1 MDLGTLFHFAVQRHP
16 SAEAIVDGDI
26 RRSYEQWYAEI
37 RAVAAGLRA
46 MGLKAGDHFVVVM
59 RNRYETA
66 TLYWACQMLG
76 LIFTPVTWRA
86 SAPELLYCLEDAE
99 AAAIAFDDGAG
110 WTVAEALAS
119 FEIPSDR
126 VIVASGGEGEGMAF
140 EKLLQAIPVDGPAK
154 PPPSD
159 TCLMLYTSGTTG
171 RPKGV
176 PRSHRAEHMA
186 GLSQLIHNRYR
197 AGESALA
204 VMPMFHTMGVRTML
218 SSAMVNGKL
227 VCLPQY
233 TPEAVIRMI
242 EAERISSLFL
252 VPTMFHD
259 VMAHELM
266 DRADLSCLQRMGY
279 AGMTM
284 TTALEQEILERLAPE
299 LFVNFYGS
307 SEIYTFS
314 VCDHLDRKP
323 GCAGRPGVNQSLR
336 VVSPNATPDDV
347 DATVGPGE
355 TGEIIASMSSPE
367 AFGGYWKRPDADAKA
382 LHKGWYRTGD
392 LGYFDD
398 EGELYV
404 AGRVDD
410 MIISAGEN
418 IYPEEVEDI
427 LAGLDVVSSV
437 AVVGVPDD
445 RLGQKVVAHI
455 QVVKGAEF
463 DSQALDQACLKS
475 GLARFKR
482 PREYI
487 SVDALPRSATGKLL
501 RRKLREAD
509 DADPAKP

>member
-16 SAEAIVDGDI
+16 SAEAIVDGEI
-26 RRSYEQWYAEI
+26 RRSYEDWYAEI
-37 RAVAAGLRA
+37 RTVASGLRA
-46 MGLKAGDHFVVVM
+46 MGLTAGEHFVVVM

-86 SAPELLYCLEDAE
+86 SAAELRYCLEDAE
-99 AAAIAFDDGAG
+99 AAAIAFDDGPG
-110 WTVAEALAS
+110 ENLAEALAD
-119 FEIPSDR
+119 FEVPPERI
-126 VIVASGGEGEGMAF
+126 IVAAGGTGEGVAF
-140 EKLLQAIPVDGPAK
+140 ETLLQAAPVDGPTK
-154 PPPSD
+154 PAASEP
-159 TCLMLYTSGTTG
+159 CLMLYTSGTTG

-197 AGESALA
+197 PGKSALG
-204 VMPMFHTMGVRTML
+204 VMPMFHTMGVRIML

-233 TPEAVIRMI
+233 DPELVIRMT

-259 VMAHELM
+259 MLGHGLM
-266 DRADLSCLQRMGY
+266 DGADLSCLQRMGY

-299 LFVNFYGS
+299 VFINFYGS

-336 VVSPNATPDDV
+336 VVSANAAPDDV
-347 DATVGPGE
+347 EAIVGPGE
-355 TGEIIASMSSPE
+355 TGEILASMASPE
-367 AFGGYWKRPDADAKA
+367 AFDGYWKRADADAKS
-382 LHKGWYRTGD
+382 LHRGWYRTGD
-392 LGYFDD
+392 LGLFDD
-398 EGELYV
+398 DGELYV

-418 IYPEEVEDI
+418 IYPEEVEDV
-427 LAGLDVVSSV
+427 LAHLDAVSSV
-437 AVVGVPDD
+437 AVVGVPDN
-445 RLGQKVVAHI
+445 RLGQKVVAYI
-455 QVVKGAEF
+455 QGAHGAALELAIPGSSLSRQRARPF
-463 DSQALDQACLKS
+463 QTPPRIYPGGRPAPIGHRQAAAAQV
-475 GLARFKR
+475 ARGR
-482 PREYI
+482 
-487 SVDALPRSATGKLL
+487 
-501 RRKLREAD
+501 
-509 DADPAKP
+509 